1 MSFFQWAQNPWGQEI
16 LVRISWDLFWLA
28 LVGGV
33 LFVIG
38 HLVWRASPRGHKA
51 VPAAA
56 APPEKAAAI
65 PERILRHSL
74 GSRFF
79 HWSMSIAVFV
89 LLVTGFFP
97 VLGIQFDWIT
107 IHWIAGFA
115 LIGTVVF
122 HIFHASFWLGLK
134 NIWVGSGDWK
144 EFRQGLANALG
155 SAPAPP
161 KPGKYPVEQRLF
173 HHMVS
178 LASFGVI
185 LTGLLMMVRVENPI
199 FNRNPYLLGDSTWGW
214 VYVLH
219 GLSAVGLVGM
229 IIAHVY
235 FAILPEKRW
244 MTMSMIAGWITK
256 KDYLAH
262 HDPDRWVVTE
272 EAQQAKNP

>member
-28 LVGGV
+28 LVGGI

-38 HLVWRASPRGHKA
+38 HLVWRSKHKE
-51 VPAAA
+51 VPAADVPA
-56 APPEKAAAI
+56 AKAAAV
-65 PERILRHSL
+65 PERIVRHSL

-79 HWSMSIAVFV
+79 HWSMSLAVFV

-107 IHWIAGFA
+107 IHWIAGIA
-115 LIGTVVF
+115 LIGTVIF
-122 HIFHASFWLGLK
+122 HIVHATFWLGLK
-134 NIWVGSGDWK
+134 NIWVGSADWK

-155 SAPAPP
+155 SGPAPP

-178 LASFGVI
+178 LAAFGVI

-199 FNRNPYLLGDSTWGW
+199 FTRNPYLLADSTWGW

-235 FAILPEKRW
+235 FAVLPEKRW

-262 HDPDRWVVTE
+262 HDPDRWVVTAE
-272 EAQQAKNP
+272 EAKNP

>member
-1 MSFFQWAQNPWGQEI
+1 MSFFQRAQNPWGQEI

-28 LVGGV
+28 LAGGV

-38 HLVWRASPRGHKA
+38 HLVWRSRQKEA
-51 VPAAA
+51 PAAD
-56 APPEKAAAI
+56 APPEKTAAI

-107 IHWIAGFA
+107 IHWIAGLA

-122 HIFHASFWLGLK
+122 HIFHATFWLGLK
-134 NIWVGSGDWK
+134 NIWVGSADWK
-144 EFRQGLANALG
+144 EFRQGLASALG

-185 LTGLLMMVRVENPI
+185 LTGLLMMVRVENPL
-199 FNRNPYLLGDSTWGW
+199 FTRNPYLLQDSTWGW

-219 GLSAVGLVGM
+219 GVSAVGLVSM

-235 FAILPEKRW
+235 FAVLPEKRW

-262 HDPDRWVVTE
+262 HDPDRWVVTK